1 MTGCL
6 SEKAKTKTYPTY
18 APQITTGKSTNVTS
32 VSSTQTKSSSMSV
45 IVEVTRVIDGDT
57 IEVLFRN
64 GDTDKVRLLAI
75 DTPEIGSANKPNK
88 FKGVTDIECLHDWGV
103 KAYEKAKSTLEGKD
117 VTLIFD
123 ELSGRRGYYDR
134 LLAYVDMSGIDFNET
149 LIDGGYARV
158 YEEGNSSRKQSY
170 LLKQEQGIKYGKG
183 LWGTC
188 SSK

>member
-1 MTGCL
+1 M
-6 SEKAKTKTYPTY
+6 
-18 APQITTGKSTNVTS
+18 
-32 VSSTQTKSSSMSV
+32 
-45 IVEVTRVIDGDT
+45 
-57 IEVLFRN
+57 
-64 GDTDKVRLLAI
+64 
-75 DTPEIGSANKPNK
+75 
-88 FKGVTDIECLHDWGV
+88 
-103 KAYEKAKSTLEGKD
+103 EGKE

-134 LLAYVDMSGIDFNET
+134 LLAYIDMSGIDFNET
-149 LIDGGYARV
+149 LIDGGYERV